1 MTAEETGLAV
11 SVGRALSSD
20 GSHTAS
26 YSPRSEATVGET
38 PRTASRKKVMRKFI
52 TVSAI
57 GLGLLLGQVLPTSA
71 DVPDGVIELSGGSV
85 AAGIGFRWGSG
96 TLIFQGKRY
105 PLKIS
110 GFSLASVGVTD
121 YTAAGN
127 VTGLRTAQDI
137 NGVFTSVAA
146 GGTLG
151 GGGNIAAMRNQNGV
165 VIQMTSTTA
174 GLSLTLAA
182 EGVKISIAN

>member
-1 MTAEETGLAV
+1 
-11 SVGRALSSD
+11 
-20 GSHTAS
+20 
-26 YSPRSEATVGET
+26 
-38 PRTASRKKVMRKFI
+38 MRKYF
-52 TVSAI
+52 TMLTI
-57 GLGLLLGQVLPTSA
+57 GLGLLLGHTVPTTA
-71 DVPDGVIELSGGSV
+71 QVPDGVIELSGGSV
-85 AAGIGFRWGSG
+85 AAGIGFSWGSG

-105 PLKIS
+105 PLKVS
-110 GFSLASVGVTD
+110 GFTLASVGITD

-137 NGVFTSVAA
+137 NGVFSSVAA
-146 GGTLG
+146 GATLG

>member
-1 MTAEETGLAV
+1 MT
-11 SVGRALSSD
+11 LSEN
-20 GSHTAS
+20 
-26 YSPRSEATVGET
+26 PRNGKEVNIT
-38 PRTASRKKVMRKFI
+38 RKFV
-52 TVSAI
+52 TALAMGFGLLVAQALPVSA
-57 GLGLLLGQVLPTSA
+57 Q
-71 DVPDGVIELSGGSV
+71 VPDGVIELSGGSV
-85 AAGIGFRWGSG
+85 AAGIGFSWGSG

-105 PLKIS
+105 PLKVS

-146 GGTLG
+146 GATLG
-151 GGGNIAAMRNQNGV
+151 GGGNIAAMKNQNGV

-182 EGVKISIAN
+182 EGVKISISN

>member
-1 MTAEETGLAV
+1 
-11 SVGRALSSD
+11 
-20 GSHTAS
+20 
-26 YSPRSEATVGET
+26 
-38 PRTASRKKVMRKFI
+38 MRKYF
-52 TVSAI
+52 TMLTI
-57 GLGLLLGQVLPTSA
+57 GLGLLLGHILPTSA
-71 DVPDGVIELSGGSV
+71 QVPDGVIELSGGSV
-85 AAGIGFRWGSG
+85 AAGIGFSWGSG

-105 PLKIS
+105 PLKVS
-110 GFSLASVGVTD
+110 GFTLASVGITD

-137 NGVFTSVAA
+137 NGVFSSVAA
-146 GGTLG
+146 GATLG

-182 EGVKISIAN
+182 EGVKISISN

>member
-1 MTAEETGLAV
+1 MFKYFRVL
-11 SVGRALSSD
+11 
-20 GSHTAS
+20 
-26 YSPRSEATVGET
+26 
-38 PRTASRKKVMRKFI
+38 
-52 TVSAI
+52 AI
-57 GLGLLLGQVLPTSA
+57 GVGLLLGHILPTSA
-71 DVPDGVIELSGGSV
+71 QVPDGVIELSGGSV
-85 AAGIGFRWGSG
+85 AAGVGFSWGSG

-110 GFSLASVGVTD
+110 GFTLASVGIAD

-146 GGTLG
+146 GATLG
-151 GGGNIAAMRNQNGV
+151 GGGNIAA
-165 VIQMTSTTA
+165 STTA

-182 EGVKISIAN
+182 EGVKITIVN